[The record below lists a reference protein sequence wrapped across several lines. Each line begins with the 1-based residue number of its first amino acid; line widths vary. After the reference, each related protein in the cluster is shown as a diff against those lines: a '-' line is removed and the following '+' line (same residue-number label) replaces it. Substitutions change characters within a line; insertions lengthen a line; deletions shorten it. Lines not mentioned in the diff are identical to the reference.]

1 MAKTTRSQSSDE
13 VMQFQIKRSHFWALL
28 APITFLAG
36 LGVGYVLWGSASAAA
51 PAASGQ
57 TGSLPTAVAPVGQ
70 TGAGDTASQIAN
82 LPRYDVSID
91 ADDPVLGDPDA
102 PITIIEFADFQ
113 CPFCIRHFQET
124 YPQLI
129 AQYGD
134 QIRFVFKNFPLRT
147 LHPDAQSAAEAGEC
161 ANEQGKFWE
170 YHDLLFGGTLG
181 LGQAA
186 YEGYAEQLGLDVA
199 ALTACIE
206 EGRYAEAVDRDYAL
220 GQQIG
225 VSATPTF
232 FVNGIALEGAYP
244 FDTFAA
250 VIDYEL
256 ANQE

>member
-1 MAKTTRSQSSDE
+1 MAKTKNDDT
-13 VMQFQIKRSHFWALL
+13 MNFQIKRSHFWALL
-28 APITFLAG
+28 APFTFILGLAAG
-36 LGVGYVLWGSASAAA
+36 FLLWGRGAVAA

-57 TGSLPTAVAPVGQ
+57 TGSLPAAATAVP
-70 TGAGDTASQIAN
+70 AGDTASQIAN
-82 LPRYDVSID
+82 LPRYDVTID
-91 ADDPVLGDPDA
+91 ADDPILGDPDA

-124 YPQLI
+124 YPQLV

-147 LHPDAQSAAEAGEC
+147 LHPDADSAAQAGEC

-181 LGQAA
+181 LGQEA
-186 YEGYAEQLGLDVA
+186 YEGYAEQVGLDLA
-199 ALTACIE
+199 AFNACLE

-220 GQQIG
+220 GQQTG

-244 FDTFAA
+244 FATFASI
-250 VIDYEL
+250 IDYEL
-256 ANQE
+256 ANQ